1 MSNVGIGNVLI
12 PELVPGIACA
22 VLVSALV
29 VAAPAPSR
37 AEPPKLPVPAI
48 DQSAIAQRGYFYV
61 GGKYTGEPGKEI
73 MQGQIYVEVLAPEG
87 CATALSAR
95 AHPRRGADRHQLDG
109 NAGWAQGLGGIFRR
123 ARLRRLHDRPADARP
138 LGLAS
143 GGRRDAHVHR
153 PAGRV
158 PVHRQCGQGHLG
170 AGEETHAMAGGRSE
184 QGPERRSDL
193 RRVLRHAGRDRH
205 LQRGDPATQPG
216 CRRRPAR
223 QDRTG
228 NRTDAFTIRRVRLV
242 DRRRAA
248 AARQGDRRNR
258 AGRPSIRSHDHRH
271 RQGARMG
278 PDRHPDHLR
287 SAGEGPGRARG

>member
-1 MSNVGIGNVLI
+1 MSNVGIGNVII
-12 PELVPGIACA
+12 PELAPGMACA
-22 VLVSALV
+22 ALV
-29 VAAPAPSR
+29 LALVPAAPAPSR

-73 MQGQIYVEVLAPEG
+73 MQGQILCRGAGPEG

-143 GGRRDAHVHR
+143 GGRRNAHVHR

-170 AGEETHAMAGGRSE
+170 AGEETQAMAGGRSE

-193 RRVLRHAGRDRH
+193 RRVSGYKCQKRKCQSYIPNKIPSKADSYCYCQNGW
-205 LQRGDPATQPG
+205 
-216 CRRRPAR
+216 
-223 QDRTG
+223 
-228 NRTDAFTIRRVRLV
+228 NEVFSNLV
-242 DRRRAA
+242 
-248 AARQGDRRNR
+248 
-258 AGRPSIRSHDHRH
+258 H
-271 RQGARMG
+271 
-278 PDRHPDHLR
+278 
-287 SAGEGPGRARG
+287 